1 RSRGRRTGVTGICW
15 ERAST
20 RSDTGACGP
29 DLLRCGV
36 SRASQLIQYSLPG
49 LGGIDA
55 QVPEG
60 LRAEVPARVAL
71 RRADQAEQQVLGA
84 DVGVVQRSGFLH
96 RELDRL
102 LCLPRHRDPSGRL
115 DRPRGLVER
124 ARAEGLLDPA
134 P

>member
-1 RSRGRRTGVTGICW
+1 MS
-15 ERAST
+15 
-20 RSDTGACGP
+20 GAP
-29 DLLRCGV
+29 
-36 SRASQLIQYSLPG
+36 QLIQHSLPG

-84 DVGVVQRSGFLH
+84 DIAVAQCPGFPR

-102 LCLPRHRDPSGRL
+102 LRLPGHRDPPGPL
-115 DRPRGLVER
+115 DRRRGLVER
-124 ARAEGLLDPA
+124 ARAEILLDPA
-134 P
+134 PDLV

>member
-1 RSRGRRTGVTGICW
+1 MAVAPDAGV
-15 ERAST
+15 
-20 RSDTGACGP
+20 
-29 DLLRCGV
+29 LLRMA
-36 SRASQLIQYSLPG
+36 RLFPHASQLIQYSLPG

-84 DVGVVQRSGFLH
+84 DVAVAQRPGFLH

-102 LCLPRHRDPSGRL
+102 LRLPGHRDPPGPLGRL
-115 DRPRGLVER
+115 
-124 ARAEGLLDPA
+124 
-134 P
+134 